1 MKVDF
6 TLINPVNHYR
16 KTLVDNLAI
25 LNLRAVSEAAGFSTH
40 VIDFQRKFL
49 EEEKTFSKEIYRWF
63 SDEIKA
69 IESPV
74 FGVSIMN
81 ASYIWGIMIAKIIK
95 RVHPESV
102 IIFGGPQ
109 ITSLREMVFQDCPE
123 VDFLLIFDGEETSR
137 FYSNI
142 LLAALRAIYLK
153 IRFLKPGILDYA
165 SWLNTTL
172 TTFRNSTTP
181 IHTA

>member
-69 IESPV
+69 IDSHV

-95 RVHPESV
+95 RAHPESV

-123 VDFLLIFDGEETSR
+123 VDFLSIFDGEETLP
-137 FYSNI
+137 
-142 LLAALRAIYLK
+142 LLLEYIACGAQGDLPKNSISKTGDSGLCE
-153 IRFLKPGILDYA
+153 LM
-165 SWLNTTL
+165 NTTL

>member
-69 IESPV
+69 IDSHV

-95 RVHPESV
+95 RAHPESV

-109 ITSLREMVFQDCPE
+109 IFRIVPRLTFYRSLMGKKP
-123 VDFLLIFDGEETSR
+123 SR

-165 SWLNTTL
+165 S
-172 TTFRNSTTP
+172 
-181 IHTA
+181 

>member
-69 IESPV
+69 IDSHV

-95 RVHPESV
+95 RAHPESV

-123 VDFLLIFDGEETSR
+123 VDFLSIFDGEETLP
-137 FYSNI
+137 
-142 LLAALRAIYLK
+142 LLLEYIACGAQAIYLK

-165 SWLNTTL
+165 S
-172 TTFRNSTTP
+172 
-181 IHTA
+181 